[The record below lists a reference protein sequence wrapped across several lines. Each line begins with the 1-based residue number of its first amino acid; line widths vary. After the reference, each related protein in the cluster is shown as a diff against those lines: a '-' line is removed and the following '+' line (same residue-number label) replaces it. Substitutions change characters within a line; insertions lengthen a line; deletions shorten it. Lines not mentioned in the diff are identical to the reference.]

1 MAKTYTT
8 LKNVTDAE
16 NWGQVN
22 YRIFFHSLIF
32 DLIANCKL
40 KVIFLK
46 DDEAVFMEDLAAVYT
61 YVEEQIR

>member
-8 LKNVTDAE
+8 LKNVTDTE

-22 YRIFFHSLIF
+22 FGFLLHKY
-32 DLIANCKL
+32 IANCKL
-40 KVIFLK
+40 NVILLK
-46 DDEAVFMEDLAAVYT
+46 DEEAVFMEDLAAVYT